1 MPAQVLSAVENNFT
15 KGLVTEFTGL
25 NFPENAATD
34 TDNCVYTLVGD
45 VNRRLGIDLETGY
58 AATIVNRTDKAITN
72 FLWNNAGGDGTS
84 KLLVI
89 QTGDTLRFYNAGTAT
104 TASGLSAQILLS
116 TVSLQ
121 DFRVTTLDETIE
133 CEYSTG
139 NGYLFVY
146 HPSCQPFFCS
156 FASNTVT
163 ATIIELKIRDFNGVL
178 EAGNPPVTERPTVLT
193 DQHLYNLINQGWTQG
208 SAWSAI
214 TQTGSSPPV
223 QNTGLLAFT
232 VPAGITGTTIGD
244 QVNIINSIEGYGSQG
259 FVAPGNIVMAGVLSS
274 YVGTTMTISIS
285 GDLFAARGLSLGPY
299 TITPYNKGYI
309 NTWQAGLA
317 NYPSNADVWWFFKND
332 VNTFAPVTTIN
343 QVTVNSG
350 NAPRGHFILDAF
362 DQNKSLVSTVSGIT
376 SITTN
381 VRPRTGAWF
390 QGRVWYTGVD
400 AAQAKTGDAD
410 FYSWSSNIY
419 FSQTVTGPEQFGACH
434 QLNDPTSE
442 TLFGLLPTDG
452 GVITIQE
459 AGAIYK
465 LFPIQNGMLVFADNG
480 IWFITGSQGIGFT
493 ANDYTITKISSI
505 RALSSTS
512 FVDVLGLPYFWNHE
526 GIYSVKPAQQGGLTV
541 TPITVDTILS
551 FYEEIPLS
559 SKKYAKGDYDPVNY
573 TIQWV
578 YKDSEAVDVTDRY
591 NYNKILNFNTHN
603 GAFFPYTI
611 DTTSASVNGVRY
623 INFSGGADKPLPVMK
638 FLSTYL
644 SSGNYATTLA
654 EEKST
659 DYKDWASTPLGAVN
673 YESYFITGY
682 KLHGQAQR
690 RFQIP
695 YIYMFSRAE
704 EPTAYKIQSIWDYA
718 SSGNSGKWSSL
729 QTIYNNKPYFGMI
742 FRRHRLRGQGIVLQI
757 KVTSVDGTPFDI
769 MGWSSYET
777 ANQGV

>member
-1 MPAQVLSAVENNFT
+1 MPSQVLSAVENNFT

-34 TDNCVYTLVGD
+34 CDNSTFTLVGD
-45 VNRRLGIDLETGY
+45 VNRRLGIDFEEGYQPLFVDRTGL
-58 AATIVNRTDKAITN
+58 ALSSFV
-72 FLWNNAGGDGTS
+72 WNNAGGDGTT
-84 KLLVI
+84 KILVSQI
-89 QTGDTLRFYNAGTAT
+89 GSTLYFYNAGTAT
-104 TASGLSAQILLS
+104 TTVGLSAQRLVS
-116 TVSLQ
+116 TVLLDSFKILSVDTSL
-121 DFRVTTLDETIE
+121 E
-133 CEYSTG
+133 CEFATG

-156 FASNTVT
+156 FASNVVTGTV
-163 ATIIELKIRDFNGVL
+163 IEVKIRDFNGVL
-178 EAGNPPVTERPTVLT
+178 EAGNPSVSDRPTTLT

-208 SAWSAI
+208 SPWVATSVGI
-214 TQTGSSPPV
+214 GPDVQPSGTQG
-223 QNTGLLAFT
+223 FT
-232 VPAGITGTTIGD
+232 VASGITGTTIGD
-244 QVNIINSIEGYGSQG
+244 QVSIVTTADHYVGVGLIPAGTPVMGGVLQSYAGT
-259 FVAPGNIVMAGVLSS
+259 VMAVNVNSS
-274 YVGTTMTISIS
+274 LLAAVGYQ
-285 GDLFAARGLSLGPY
+285 LGPY
-299 TITPYNKGYI
+299 RIIPYNKGYI

-317 NYPSNADVWWFFKND
+317 NYPSNSDVWWYFKNGSNVFD
-332 VNTFAPVTTIN
+332 PLNTIN

-362 DQNKSLVSTVSGIT
+362 NQNKSTASSVSNIT
-376 SITTN
+376 SISTN
-381 VRPRTGAWF
+381 ARPRTGAWF

-400 AAQAKTGDAD
+400 ASQAKTGNAD

-442 TLFGLLPTDG
+442 ILNGLLPTDG

-480 IWFITGSQGIGFT
+480 IWFITGSQGIGFA

-526 GIYSVKPAQQGGLTV
+526 GIYTVKPAQQGGLTV
-541 TPITVDTILS
+541 VPITVDTILS

-559 SKKYAKGDYDPVNY
+559 SKKYARGAYDPIDY
-573 TIQWV
+573 TIQWI
-578 YKDSEAVDVTDRY
+578 YKDTEATDVTDRY
-591 NYNKILNFNTHN
+591 TYNKILNLNTQN
-603 GAFFPYTI
+603 TAFYPYTV
-611 DTTSASVNGVRY
+611 DTTSASINGINY
-623 INFSGGADKPLPVMK
+623 ITFSGGLNKPPPVMK
-638 FLSTYL
+638 FITSYSNGVTHTVQMSEERSEDYEDW
-644 SSGNYATTLA
+644 SSSPGGGVSY
-654 EEKST
+654 
-659 DYKDWASTPLGAVN
+659 D
-673 YESYFITGY
+673 SYFVTGY

-695 YIYMFSRAE
+695 YVYIFSRAE
-704 EPTAYKIQSIWDYA
+704 EATAYKIQSIWDYA
-718 SSGNSGKWSSL
+718 TSGNSGKWSSL

-757 KVTSVDGTPFDI
+757 KVTSVDGLPFDI
-769 MGWSSYET
+769 MGWSSFET
-777 ANQGV
+777 QNMAV